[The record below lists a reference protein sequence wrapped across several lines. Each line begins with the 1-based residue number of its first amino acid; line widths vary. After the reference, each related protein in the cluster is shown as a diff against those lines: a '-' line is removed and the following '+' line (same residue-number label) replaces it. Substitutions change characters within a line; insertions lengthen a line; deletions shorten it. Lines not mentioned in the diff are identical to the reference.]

1 MKKFTFHLIQTDSLS
16 FEEKDH
22 VILADSLEDAI
33 RKFERKHDVEAPA
46 YWDEPSFDTS
56 IEVAFKDKEGKIVYL
71 ITW

>member
-1 MKKFTFHLIQTDSLS
+1 MKKFTFHLIQSDNLD

-22 VILADSLEDAI
+22 VIPAESLEDAI

-46 YWDEPSFDTS
+46 YWDEPSFETS
-56 IEVAFKDKEGKIVYL
+56 MEISFKDAVGKIVYL